1 MTRVVTIG
9 AAWLA
14 ILGAADADRAAR
26 GILTGAALIVGVVGA
41 LVSVY
46 VSTER
51 RS

>member
-14 ILGAADADRAAR
+14 ILVAADADRAAR
-26 GILTGAALIVGVVGA
+26 GILTGAALIVGVVVA
-41 LVSVY
+41 LVDVY